1 MYQTRAKLFMMEGE
15 GAWKERGVGLLKL
28 NRRRDDGSAARIVM
42 RADGVLRVIMNTALY
57 VGMSCLEDG
66 KHVRMTIFE
75 AGERRFV
82 TVRVSGER
90 ECWLVA
96 EDVQAA
102 PRPRASLRSVAR

>member
-28 NRRRDDGSAARIVM
+28 NRRRDDGSGARLVM
-42 RADGVLRVIMNTALY
+42 RADGVLRVILNTALY

-82 TVRVSGER
+82 TIRVGRRVNS
-90 ECWLVA
+90 A
-96 EDVQAA
+96 D
-102 PRPRASLRSVAR
+102 PRLHRTRSRPS